1 MIKPGMKD
9 SERYSI
15 LKTKRIKV
23 VKYSEKLLVNNIADL
38 RILEGRYRKEAN
50 KILKPLARKLGLIK
64 RYNKK
69 EIELEF
75 NYSNNNLDESTKK
88 QTGAAGNDIFV
99 NFAKMLSCFEEL
111 INNAVLIEIHRDDA
125 GHIEAPNFI
134 AAYVLLAV
142 FSDGEFIVPVKFLVK
157 EFDRMDNVLYVTI
170 TLQKINEAEV
180 LGQRTA
186 TNEHNSPR
194 SAVYIS
200 LADFLS
206 EINDETMKKYLP
218 EQFFETYI
226 IKDDGSKLCDH
237 IWHYVA

>member
-9 SERYSI
+9 SERYRI
-15 LKTKRIKV
+15 LKTERIKV
-23 VKYSEKLLVNNIADL
+23 VKNNEKLLVNNMTDL
-38 RILEGRYRKEAN
+38 RKLEGRYRKEAN

-64 RYNKK
+64 KYNKK

-88 QTGAAGNDIFV
+88 QTGVVGDDIFV

-111 INNAVLIEIHRDDA
+111 INNAMLIEIHRDDE
-125 GHIEAPNFI
+125 GHIEAPEFI
-134 AAYVLLAV
+134 AAYVLIAA

-170 TLQKINEAEV
+170 TLQKINGAEV

-186 TNEHNSPR
+186 INEHNSPR

-200 LADFLS
+200 LSDLLPK
-206 EINDETMKKYLP
+206 INNETMKKYLP
-218 EQFFETYI
+218 GQFFETYI
-226 IKDDGSKLCDH
+226 IENDSIILCDNM
-237 IWHYVA
+237 WHYAA